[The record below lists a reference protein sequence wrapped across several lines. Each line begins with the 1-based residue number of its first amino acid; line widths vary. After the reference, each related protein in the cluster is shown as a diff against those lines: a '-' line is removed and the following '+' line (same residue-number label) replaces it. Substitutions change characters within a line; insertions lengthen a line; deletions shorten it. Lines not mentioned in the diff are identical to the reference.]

1 MRGFDAGGD
10 SARGDWVGFVGEGRV
25 SPPAPPGFG
34 GIYNRGWFWALT
46 VMGPRAGRVVGSGW
60 ESPLAGGLTRPSPT
74 PETATAR
81 ITIRSTG

>member
-1 MRGFDAGGD
+1 MLGYNAGGD

-34 GIYNRGWFWALT
+34 GIYNRVSFPALA

-60 ESPLAGGLTRPSPT
+60 GSPLAGGLTRPSPT
-74 PETATAR
+74 SETATEANR
-81 ITIRSTG
+81 RL